1 MSFKFKMQAHLGA
14 ILVWL
19 GKVIVNC
26 LLAFSVKYVKKKNEK
41 GEINM
46 ANPFWNS
53 IWNITLAGI
62 ASYGT
67 AKLANNKTSW
77 TPYRDELIQALSA
90 TALTVATQQIAK
102 VGAEKAGNNAAA
114 QVATEMVAN
123 TAAQMAA
130 NPQEVI
136 NAAKPTVDK
145 FNDKINSKVDELLHK
160 HKK

>member
-1 MSFKFKMQAHLGA
+1 MTFKMKVQAQLGA
-14 ILVWL
+14 ILIWF
-19 GKVIVNC
+19 GKFIVNC
-26 LLAFSVKYVKKKNEK
+26 LLAFSVKYVKKKKEK
-41 GEINM
+41 GELNM
-46 ANPFWNS
+46 TNPFWNS

-77 TPYRDELIQALSA
+77 APYRDELIQALST

-102 VGAEKAGNNAAA
+102 VGAEKASNNPAA
-114 QVATEMVAN
+114 QVVTEMAT
-123 TAAQMAA
+123 TATAQMAA

-145 FNDKINSKVDELLHK
+145 FNGKINSKVDELLHK